1 MPESGLMKKNLA
13 GFLIA
18 FLLCTGLGQASA
30 QGGVRID
37 LNNLETTSFPVMT
50 AGLDVFDAS
59 GNFVTGLSPETITLL
74 EDNQPRPVTIEEFQP
89 GVDFALALDPGAY
102 FAYRDARGLTRF
114 DKVVQVVRDWAAAHA
129 DSLGDDLSLVPIGGV
144 PLMHSDSSAAFL
156 STLDAYQPT
165 LQTILSSPQ
174 TLSLAMDAVS
184 EPRSGSGMKPVVLY
198 ITSIPTAGNIPVLQN
213 LTQRAVDQMIRVHV
227 WIVTSP
233 DLSSTSGATALKDI
247 AIQTGGQWVLFSG
260 TEPLPSPEEYLA
272 PLRHAYRL
280 EYSSAIQASGG
291 HTLSA
296 QVNLNGETVAS
307 ASLPFELDVQ
317 SPNPILV
324 APPEQII
331 RTAPDERTTETAL
344 FLPSQQ
350 LIDIIIE
357 FPDGHT
363 RPLVRTALYV
373 DGIQVEENT
382 AAPYD
387 QFSWDLSGYS
397 ISGQHLLTVE
407 AMDGI
412 GLSKVSLGI
421 PVQVTVVQPR
431 FGLLPW
437 LSRNRSW
444 VALAAALS
452 AGMGLGVIL
461 VRGRSRKHPPGTG
474 RRASPS
480 DPLTQSIPPGGSTRA
495 QHLPWT
501 RSVKTPEA
509 HLVRLKD
516 DGQPVTAPSI
526 PIAQAEIVFG
536 SDPIQAT
543 RILDDP
549 SVSPKH
555 ARLIV
560 SQGEYVLSDEKSTA
574 GTWVN
579 YEQVIE
585 PRRLQHGDVI
595 HIGRVSYRFL
605 LRRQMEIPL
614 PQVIPLK
621 K

>member
-1 MPESGLMKKNLA
+1 MKKNLA

-102 FAYRDARGLTRF
+102 FAYRDARGVTRF
-114 DKVVQVVRDWAAAHA
+114 DNVVQVVRDWAAAHA

-184 EPRSGSGMKPVVLY
+184 EPRSGSGMKSVVLY

-260 TEPLPSPEEYLA
+260 AEPLPSPEEYLA

-296 QVNLNGETVAS
+296 QVNLNGETVTS

-373 DGIQVEENT
+373 DGIQVDENT

-387 QFSWDLSGYS
+387 QFTWDLSGYS

-444 VALAAALS
+444 VALAAALF

-526 PIAQAEIVFG
+526 PIAQAEIIFG

-560 SQGEYVLSDEKSTA
+560 LQGEYVLSDEKSTA

>member
-1 MPESGLMKKNLA
+1 MKKNLA
-13 GFLIA
+13 GFLIV
-18 FLLCTGLGQASA
+18 FLLFTGLGKASA

-37 LNNLETTSFPVMT
+37 LNNLETASFPVMT

-59 GNFVTGLSPETITLL
+59 GTFVTGLSPETITLL
-74 EDNQPRPVTIEEFQP
+74 EDNQPRPMTIEEFQP
-89 GVDFALALDPGAY
+89 GVKFALALDPGAY

-114 DKVVQVVRDWAAAHA
+114 DNVVQVIRDWATAHA
-129 DSLGDDLSLVPIGGV
+129 DSLGDDLSLVTIGGV

-156 STLDAYQPT
+156 STLDAYQPN

-174 TLSLAMDAVS
+174 TLSLAMDAVL
-184 EPRSGSGMKPVVLY
+184 EPSSGLGMKPVVLY

-260 TEPLPSPEEYLA
+260 TESLPSPEEYLV

-291 HTLSA
+291 HTLSV
-296 QVNLNGETVAS
+296 QVNLNGETVTS

-344 FLPSQQ
+344 FLPSHQ

-373 DGIQVEENT
+373 DGIQVDENT
-382 AAPYD
+382 APPYD
-387 QFSWDLSGYS
+387 QFTWDLSGYS

-431 FGLLPW
+431 FGLVPW

-444 VALAAALS
+444 VALAAALF

-461 VRGRSRKHPPGTG
+461 VRGRSRKHPPGPG
-474 RRASPS
+474 RHASPS

-495 QHLPWT
+495 QHLPRT
-501 RSVKTPEA
+501 RSAKTPEA

-526 PIAQAEIVFG
+526 PIAQAEIIFG
-536 SDPIQAT
+536 SDPIQST

-579 YEQVIE
+579 YEQVTE
-585 PRRLQHGDVI
+585 PRRLQHGDLI

-605 LRRQMEIPL
+605 LRKPMEIL
-614 PQVIPLK
+614 HPQVIPLK

>member
-1 MPESGLMKKNLA
+1 LPESGLMKKNLA

>member
-1 MPESGLMKKNLA
+1 
-13 GFLIA
+13 
-18 FLLCTGLGQASA
+18 
-30 QGGVRID
+30 
-37 LNNLETTSFPVMT
+37 
-50 AGLDVFDAS
+50 
-59 GNFVTGLSPETITLL
+59 
-74 EDNQPRPVTIEEFQP
+74 
-89 GVDFALALDPGAY
+89 
-102 FAYRDARGLTRF
+102 
-114 DKVVQVVRDWAAAHA
+114 
-129 DSLGDDLSLVPIGGV
+129 
-144 PLMHSDSSAAFL
+144 
-156 STLDAYQPT
+156 
-165 LQTILSSPQ
+165 
-174 TLSLAMDAVS
+174 
-184 EPRSGSGMKPVVLY
+184 
-198 ITSIPTAGNIPVLQN
+198 
-213 LTQRAVDQMIRVHV
+213 
-227 WIVTSP
+227 
-233 DLSSTSGATALKDI
+233 
-247 AIQTGGQWVLFSG
+247 
-260 TEPLPSPEEYLA
+260 
-272 PLRHAYRL
+272 
-280 EYSSAIQASGG
+280 
-291 HTLSA
+291 
-296 QVNLNGETVAS
+296 
-307 ASLPFELDVQ
+307 
-317 SPNPILV
+317 
-324 APPEQII
+324 
-331 RTAPDERTTETAL
+331 
-344 FLPSQQ
+344 
-350 LIDIIIE
+350 
-357 FPDGHT
+357 
-363 RPLVRTALYV
+363 
-373 DGIQVEENT
+373 
-382 AAPYD
+382 
-387 QFSWDLSGYS
+387 
-397 ISGQHLLTVE
+397 LLTVE

-444 VALAAALS
+444 VALAAALF

-526 PIAQAEIVFG
+526 PIAQAEIIFG

-560 SQGEYVLSDEKSTA
+560 LQGEYVLSDEKSTA

>member
-1 MPESGLMKKNLA
+1 MKKNLA

-102 FAYRDARGLTRF
+102 FAYRDARGVTRF

-260 TEPLPSPEEYLA
+260 AEPLPSPEEYLA

-296 QVNLNGETVAS
+296 QVNLNGETVTS

-373 DGIQVEENT
+373 DGIQVDENT

-387 QFSWDLSGYS
+387 QFTWDLSGYS

-444 VALAAALS
+444 VALAAALF

-526 PIAQAEIVFG
+526 PIAQAEITFG

-560 SQGEYVLSDEKSTA
+560 LQGEYVLSDEKSTA

>member
-1 MPESGLMKKNLA
+1 MKKNLA

-30 QGGVRID
+30 QGGLRID

-260 TEPLPSPEEYLA
+260 AEPLPSPEEYLA

-296 QVNLNGETVAS
+296 QVNLNGETVTS

-397 ISGQHLLTVE
+397 ISSQHLLTVE

-444 VALAAALS
+444 VALAAALF

-526 PIAQAEIVFG
+526 PIAQAEITFG

-560 SQGEYVLSDEKSTA
+560 LQGEYVLSDEKSTA

>member
-1 MPESGLMKKNLA
+1 MKKNLA

-102 FAYRDARGLTRF
+102 FAYRDARGVTRF

-260 TEPLPSPEEYLA
+260 AEPLPSPEEYLA

-296 QVNLNGETVAS
+296 QVNLNGETVTS

-397 ISGQHLLTVE
+397 ISSQHLLTVE

-431 FGLLPW
+431 FGLVPW

-444 VALAAALS
+444 VALAAALF

-474 RRASPS
+474 RRTSPS

-501 RSVKTPEA
+501 RSAKTPEA

-526 PIAQAEIVFG
+526 PITQAEIIFG

-560 SQGEYVLSDEKSTA
+560 SQGVYVLSDEKSTA

-579 YEQVIE
+579 YEQLTE

-605 LRRQMEIPL
+605 LRKPMEIPL

>member
-1 MPESGLMKKNLA
+1 MKKNLA

-102 FAYRDARGLTRF
+102 FAYRDARGVTRF
-114 DKVVQVVRDWAAAHA
+114 DNVVQVVRDWAAAHA

-156 STLDAYQPT
+156 STLDAYQPN

-184 EPRSGSGMKPVVLY
+184 EPRSGSGMKSVVLY

-227 WIVTSP
+227 WIVISP

-260 TEPLPSPEEYLA
+260 AEPLPSPEEYLA

-296 QVNLNGETVAS
+296 QVNLNGETVTS

-444 VALAAALS
+444 VALAAALF

-495 QHLPWT
+495 QHLLWT
-501 RSVKTPEA
+501 RSAKTPEA

-526 PIAQAEIVFG
+526 PIAQVEIVFG

-560 SQGEYVLSDEKSTA
+560 SQGEYVLSDEKSIA

-579 YEQVIE
+579 YEQVTE

-595 HIGRVSYRFL
+595 HLGRVSYRFL
-605 LRRQMEIPL
+605 LRKQMEIPL